1 MNLTHT
7 EIQRV
12 KYRNMNK
19 RYQVFLSSTYSDLKE
34 ERQKVMQTLMSMD
47 CIPAGMELFPAMD
60 EEQFE
65 FIKKVI
71 DDCDYYILIAGARYG
86 SIDEHGISYTEKEY
100 DYAIEKGIPV
110 LAFLHADIQSLP
122 ASKFDGDTSLKEKLD
137 VFRTKVQS
145 NRLVKY
151 WTNGDDLN
159 GKVAVSLM
167 QTIKTYPAIGW
178 IRANM
183 QTNLETLQELNTL
196 RKELETLR
204 SDKHLAE
211 IDKNLLGEDITQ
223 RLIDL
228 DTDFTVEGHYRFY
241 DYEVHQQ
248 IRGNWSS
255 QVCIR
260 YIWENLGISMVDG
273 TLTDGSVKSK
283 IGKIV
288 YDKANPD
295 NEIAGQYIHID
306 NKIFQKIK
314 LYFRLSGL
322 IRIENGDKQQI
333 WSLTDEGRVY
343 ILRKLCLFKND
354 DIKNG

>member
-1 MNLTHT
+1 
-7 EIQRV
+7 
-12 KYRNMNK
+12 MNK

-65 FIKKVI
+65 FIKRVI
-71 DDCDYYILIAGARYG
+71 DDCDYYILIVGARYG
-86 SIDEHGISYTEKEY
+86 SIDEYGISYTEKEY

-110 LAFLHADIQSLP
+110 LAFLHADIQLLP
-122 ASKFDGDTSLKEKLD
+122 VNKFDGDASMREKLD
-137 VFRTKVQS
+137 AFRSKVQQ

-204 SDKHLAE
+204 REKHISE
-211 IDKNLLGEDITQ
+211 IDKSLLGEDITKK
-223 RLIDL
+223 LIDL
-228 DTDFTVEGHYRFY
+228 DTDFTVEGYIRYY
-241 DYEVHQQ
+241 DYQDRQHVRE
-248 IRGNWSS
+248 NWST
-255 QVCIR
+255 QVSIR
-260 YIWENLGISMVDG
+260 YIWDNLGISMVDG

-283 IGKIV
+283 IGIIV

-295 NEIAGQYIHID
+295 NEISGQYIYID
-306 NKIFQKIK
+306 TTIFQKIK
-314 LYFRLSGL
+314 LYLRLSGL
-322 IRIENGDKQQI
+322 VKIENGDKQQI

-343 ILRKLCLFKND
+343 ILRKLCLFKD
-354 DIKNG
+354 DNPKE